1 MSFVN
6 LVSYFGPEKNPIIL
20 FLSPVIILCLS
31 TPFLCGDLLFIY
43 FLLAIPQLFVSCFPL
58 STHFSFFL
66 FLMYYHKHIFLYSLY
81 LPNFRFTLIPW
92 YPSLSSSLFP
102 LTSPLKKQNSLLKI
116 PDEFPLV
123 SFKPKDSAEILK
135 LTLVF
140 HKFLSTVLDI
150 HFSLLHFP
158 ASVLHSPG
166 TTFCL
171 LSRGQHGFADFG
183 GWAAF

>member
-1 MSFVN
+1 
-6 LVSYFGPEKNPIIL
+6 
-20 FLSPVIILCLS
+20 
-31 TPFLCGDLLFIY
+31 
-43 FLLAIPQLFVSCFPL
+43 
-58 STHFSFFL
+58 
-66 FLMYYHKHIFLYSLY
+66 MYYHKRIFLYSLY

-123 SFKPKDSAEILK
+123 SFKPKDSSEILK

-183 GWAAF
+183 GWAAFWVCFPVWGFYLVWGFFEGHWILFSCCCSFFNAGLHLVC